1 MADNPTL
8 ENLPKVDADFKS
20 ELEKFSNNLKPTN
33 TQEKVVLPTAEDV
46 AAEKTQQALLQGVE
60 GFDTNKLKPTD
71 TQEKVVLPSQQD
83 VAAEKTQQALL
94 KGVEG
99 FDTNKL
105 KPTDTQEKVFVT
117 VIDQEKSV

>member
-1 MADNPTL
+1 VKQ
-8 ENLPKVDADFKS
+8 ERRHS
-20 ELEKFSNNLKPTN
+20 ELIHGLEHFDKEHGLKNVETSEKL
-33 TQEKVVLPTAEDV
+33 VLPSQQDV